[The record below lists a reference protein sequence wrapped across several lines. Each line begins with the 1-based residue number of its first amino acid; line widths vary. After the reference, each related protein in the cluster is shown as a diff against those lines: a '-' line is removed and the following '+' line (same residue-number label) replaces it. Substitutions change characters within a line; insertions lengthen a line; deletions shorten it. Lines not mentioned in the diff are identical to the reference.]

1 MMTAGLTKS
10 DAEQKQK
17 NMNFQVTVKY
27 TPKPISGHTGT
38 AKSPLTIGLSGTMT
52 ILQNLALKH
61 QFRLWFRNDH
71 WTEGLLHRRE
81 H

>member
-1 MMTAGLTKS
+1 MS
-10 DAEQKQK
+10 

-27 TPKPISGHTGT
+27 TLKPISGHTGT

-61 QFRLWFRNDH
+61 MSLGYGSETIIGLKDFCIGEN
-71 WTEGLLHRRE
+71 TEY
-81 H
+81 